1 MRADRLHCL
10 LLVLTSAVVLWST
23 VAVADPTV
31 APADVA
37 GAAAEPAPP
46 RSRDT
51 LAVREM
57 ILVNQVGFARG
68 TARWRARELYRL
80 MQNPTP
86 DDGRPLQGNE
96 RARAVVAGL
105 NALRRDRQ
113 EQAVLAHELGQVRAE
128 RAERSAVAVA
138 VAVSHLAPAAA
149 DTGDV
154 AAPSG
159 GPAPPPAFVSPV
171 DGPVESPFGPARD
184 AASGIWLFHPGV
196 RLRARSGEAVRAADA
211 GVVRRLAEGDAGR
224 TIVVQH
230 EAGWITIVSG
240 LADVTVSVGQAVT
253 RGQTVGH
260 VAQDS
265 PSPRAHEPVLLEVWH
280 RRQAVDPAAVL
291 RR

>member
-1 MRADRLHCL
+1 MRADRLL
-10 LLVLTSAVVLWST
+10 LLVSTLALWANA
-23 VAVADPTV
+23 AVADPTV
-31 APADVA
+31 APADDA
-37 GAAAEPAPP
+37 GVTEPAPP

-80 MQNPTP
+80 MQNPTTG
-86 DDGRPLQGNE
+86 DGRPLQGND

-113 EQAVLAHELGQVRAE
+113 EQAVLTHELGQVRAE

-138 VAVSHLAPAAA
+138 QLAPAIA
-149 DTGDV
+149 DSDDV
-154 AAPSG
+154 ATAAG
-159 GPAPPPAFVSPV
+159 GPASPPAFVPPV

-184 AASGIWLFHPGV
+184 AGSGIWLFHPGV
-196 RLRARSGEAVRAADA
+196 RLRARAGEAVRAPDA

-230 EAGWITIVSG
+230 EAGWITIISG
-240 LADVTVSVGQAVT
+240 LGDVTVGVGQAVT

-260 VAQDS
+260 VAED
-265 PSPRAHEPVLLEVWH
+265 PRSPRVHETVILEVWH

>member
-1 MRADRLHCL
+1 MRADRLVL
-10 LLVLTSAVVLWST
+10 LTCT
-23 VAVADPTV
+23 VAMWANMAVADPTV
-31 APADVA
+31 APADGA
-37 GAAAEPAPP
+37 GDAEPAPP

-105 NALRRDRQ
+105 NSLRRDRQ
-113 EQAVLAHELGQVRAE
+113 EQAVLTHELGQVRAE
-128 RAERSAVAVA
+128 RAERSVVA
-138 VAVSHLAPAAA
+138 HLAPAIA
-149 DTGDV
+149 DSDDV
-154 AAPSG
+154 AAAAG
-159 GPAPPPAFVSPV
+159 GQAPPPAFVPPV

-184 AASGIWLFHPGV
+184 AGSGIWLFHPGV
-196 RLRARSGEAVRAADA
+196 RLRARPGEAVRAPDA

-230 EAGWITIVSG
+230 QAGWITI
-240 LADVTVSVGQAVT
+240 
-253 RGQTVGH
+253 
-260 VAQDS
+260 
-265 PSPRAHEPVLLEVWH
+265 
-280 RRQAVDPAAVL
+280 
-291 RR
+291 

>member
-1 MRADRLHCL
+1 MG
-10 LLVLTSAVVLWST
+10 LWAN

-37 GAAAEPAPP
+37 QTATEPAPP

-86 DDGRPLQGNE
+86 DDGRPLQGDQ
-96 RARAVVAGL
+96 RARAVLAGL

-113 EQAVLAHELGQVRAE
+113 EQAALTHELGQVRAE

-138 VAVSHLAPAAA
+138 VTHLAPAAA
-149 DTGDV
+149 EAADG
-154 AAPSG
+154 AAPAG
-159 GPAPPPAFVSPV
+159 GPAPPPAFVPPV

-196 RLRARSGEAVRAADA
+196 RLRARPGEAVRAPDA

-240 LADVTVSVGQAVT
+240 LGDVTVSVGQAVT

-265 PSPRAHEPVLLEVWH
+265 SSPRGHEAVLLEVWH